1 MKGVL
6 QWVKGHYKPLVS
18 ALLFAALAL
27 FLLLGADAPDE
38 IEIAAV
44 YDEQDHTLQVEQ
56 TIRYVNRSEL
66 ELDSVYLY
74 LHANA
79 FATRERAPV
88 LASELLQAYPEGF
101 SEGYASVEKVF
112 VSGEPAAWARDGP
125 RHARLLVALDAPL
138 GKGERVELELS
149 YTLQLPKNR
158 LRFGYSEK
166 DVRLLN
172 AFAIPAYHDGSAWQL
187 HEYSAIGDPFV
198 STVADYTVTLQAPSS
213 FVAAG
218 PGLQGE
224 GEDGVWRFK
233 ARDLREFALV
243 LCKDYCVAQAEGAGL
258 TVRAFAY
265 DQEEAQALASLG
277 AQAVEVFSELFG
289 ALSQDELLLCAGDFA
304 LGGMEYPGLV
314 LLDRQLLQDDDG
326 MLEFVVAHEAAHQ
339 WWYAAVG
346 SDQVNHPWQ
355 DEALTEYSTLLYY
368 EAVYGRESMESLYRS
383 MIQPVLEGGALEG
396 VNMDSPLSA
405 FETNAFYDA
414 LIYRKGAAMW
424 HDIRVLLGND
434 GFLDALRK
442 YHRQYAGKLAP
453 PEALLQL
460 LGKEGSQRA
469 LEWIAGQR

>member
-6 QWVKGHYKPLVS
+6 QWVKGHYKPLAS

-88 LASELLQAYPEGF
+88 PGLGAVAGL
-101 SEGYASVEKVF
+101 
-112 VSGEPAAWARDGP
+112 SGGLFGGLTPPWKRCLETGRRPPGPWTAHSKTSCWWPWMRRWARGSGWSWSSATP
-125 RHARLLVALDAPL
+125 CNCRKKPPALRL
-138 GKGERVELELS
+138 
-149 YTLQLPKNR
+149 
-158 LRFGYSEK
+158 SEK

-218 PGLQGE
+218 PGLHE

-243 LCKDYCVAQAEGAGL
+243 LCKDYCVAQAEGRRPDGAGL
-258 TVRAFAY
+258 C
-265 DQEEAQALASLG
+265 L
-277 AQAVEVFSELFG
+277 
-289 ALSQDELLLCAGDFA
+289 
-304 LGGMEYPGLV
+304 
-314 LLDRQLLQDDDG
+314 
-326 MLEFVVAHEAAHQ
+326 
-339 WWYAAVG
+339 
-346 SDQVNHPWQ
+346 
-355 DEALTEYSTLLYY
+355 
-368 EAVYGRESMESLYRS
+368 
-383 MIQPVLEGGALEG
+383 
-396 VNMDSPLSA
+396 
-405 FETNAFYDA
+405 
-414 LIYRKGAAMW
+414 
-424 HDIRVLLGND
+424 
-434 GFLDALRK
+434 
-442 YHRQYAGKLAP
+442 
-453 PEALLQL
+453 
-460 LGKEGSQRA
+460 
-469 LEWIAGQR
+469 